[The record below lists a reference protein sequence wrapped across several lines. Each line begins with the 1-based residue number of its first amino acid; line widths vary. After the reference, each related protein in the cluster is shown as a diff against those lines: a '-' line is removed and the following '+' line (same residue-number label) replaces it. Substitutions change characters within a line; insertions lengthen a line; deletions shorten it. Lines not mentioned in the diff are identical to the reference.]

1 MLHGMMFVINRP
13 LTQDEKVKLLFQRIA
28 TLRKQ
33 WKDLE
38 QWDEHTPDG
47 NDDDRFEAA
56 EQSPTTHCP
65 DGTPASTVADS
76 QVSSPSGGSVPGSAE
91 MAVQRQLEMLDVPH
105 ASFNEDQRHLLFS
118 LLSEIESY
126 NVKE

>member
-1 MLHGMMFVINRP
+1 MNKP
-13 LTQDEKVKLLFQRIA
+13 LTQDEKVKLLFERIA
-28 TLRKQ
+28 TLRQQ

-38 QWDEHTPDG
+38 QWDEQTPAG

-56 EQSPTTHCP
+56 EPSPAPTATVV
-65 DGTPASTVADS
+65 DSPAP
-76 QVSSPSGGSVPGSAE
+76 SSSAGSVPGSAE
-91 MAVQRQLEMLDVPH
+91 MAVQKQLEMLDVPH

-126 NVKE
+126 NAKE